1 MGVVSG
7 YFGLAGAALSRPQI
21 AEGGGIDPIH
31 QFAVH
36 KVIGLPK
43 IFGADLSISNATVYM
58 ILSAAALIGFF
69 WAAGRAKAL
78 VPDRLQS
85 LGELA
90 TDGVRGLVQSMVGES
105 GARFFPF
112 VFTLFSFI
120 LAMNFVG
127 LIPGAFTATSQLA
140 VTATLALVSF
150 LTVLVVAFRVNGLRF
165 FTKFYPKGV
174 FWALALIVMVIEL
187 VSFLMRPLTL
197 ALRLFGNML
206 GGHIVLKVFAS
217 FVALLLGAGGVLS
230 VLSIAPFLGAVALTA
245 LEVLVAG
252 LQAFVFAVLTCV
264 YLNDVLHID
273 HH

>member
-1 MGVVSG
+1 MAVS
-7 YFGLAGAALSRPQI
+7 FEHLNLAGTALGSRMI

-31 QFAVH
+31 QFALH
-36 KVIGLPK
+36 KVIALPK
-43 IFGADLSISNATVYM
+43 LFGADLSISNSTLFM
-58 ILSAAALIGFF
+58 ILSALALIAFF
-69 WAAGRAKAL
+69 WAAGRQNAL
-78 VPDRLQS
+78 VPNRLQS

-90 TDGVRGLVQSMVGES
+90 TEGLRGLVRSMIGDA

-112 VFTLFSFI
+112 VFTLFTFI

-127 LIPGAFTATSQLA
+127 LVPGAFTATSQLA
-140 VTATLALVSF
+140 VTATLAIVSF
-150 LTVLVVAFRVNGLRF
+150 LTVVVVAFRTNGLRF

-174 FWALALIVMVIEL
+174 IWPLALVVMVIEL

-217 FVALLLGAGGVLS
+217 FVALLLGAGGAVSALA
-230 VLSIAPFLGAVALTA
+230 VAPFLGAVALTA